1 MGQQII
7 ECNVCNNAFFKSE
20 THRCPFCEAED
31 WERLII
37 AFLQELQPEEG
48 EVLNMLHMMPSR
60 RLRNYAWN
68 RRDIH
73 CESLVPETDG
83 AQVLQNLAGD
93 QYDILICPD
102 FSKQTDYDSSI
113 WRDIFRVMKT
123 GGIGL
128 VSLPVDDGE
137 QSAVKGL
144 ESLGFYVNVVGENW
158 FGEDFYRAYGFD
170 SKMVIIALT
179 RDGALTG

>member
-1 MGQQII
+1 
-7 ECNVCNNAFFKSE
+7 
-20 THRCPFCEAED
+20 
-31 WERLII
+31 
-37 AFLQELQPEEG
+37 
-48 EVLNMLHMMPSR
+48 
-60 RLRNYAWN
+60 
-68 RRDIH
+68 
-73 CESLVPETDG
+73 
-83 AQVLQNLAGD
+83 
-93 QYDILICPD
+93 
-102 FSKQTDYDSSI
+102 
-113 WRDIFRVMKT
+113 MKT